1 MADDELDELD
11 ELYWVKLE
19 DFTATRTRIAKAARE
34 RGDDEAAKEISACR
48 KPTTAAW
55 VVNRLAI
62 SHTQTTR
69 RLTDM
74 REKLRAAH
82 ASSDGGRIREL
93 TRVQRELI
101 DQLAAAAF
109 DAAEVTNPSAALR
122 DDVSGTLSAAV
133 ADPDVTAQLGR
144 LAKPERWSGF
154 GDFGIVELDAATDDE
169 PAAEESDRQL
179 ESARTALAAAEQ
191 AKTEADDALSDRK
204 TELQDARRQLK
215 EAERE
220 VKRAEKAH
228 ADAEQ
233 ARDDAADA
241 VKTARAELK
250 RLGG

>member
-1 MADDELDELD
+1 MADDELD

-34 RGDDEAAKEISACR
+34 RGDDEAAKQISACR

-69 RLTDM
+69 RLTDL
-74 REKLRAAH
+74 REKLQAAH

-101 DQLAAAAF
+101 EQLAAAAF

-133 ADPDVTAQLGR
+133 ADPDVTARLGR

-154 GDFGIVELDAATDDE
+154 GDFGAVELDSARDEAPDDE
-169 PAAEESDRQL
+169 PDEQL

-191 AKTEADDALSDRK
+191 AKTEADEELSDRHG
-204 TELQDARRQLK
+204 ELQDARRQLK
-215 EAERE
+215 AAQRE
-220 VKRAEKAH
+220 LKRAEDAP

-233 ARDDAADA
+233 VRDDAAGA